1 MKRIGLI
8 ALAALVLTA
17 CDKGDTFTVKGT
29 IEGAKDK
36 TLCLQNKTLR
46 GAVILDSVKLGEDG
60 HFEFQA
66 KAPATPDFYQLT
78 LDGQSINFSIDS
90 TETVSITAR
99 QPGMG
104 SNYEVSGSD
113 NCEKIRQLA
122 LKQQA
127 LQQNVQTLINSSS
140 LSRGEMADSLNRMV
154 AHFKEDVAF
163 NYIYQSPASTYAY
176 YALFLTLG
184 GQNIYDRQNA
194 NDLKAFAAVATSW
207 DTFYPESDRAKHL
220 HNTAIKGLTDNRI
233 ATAREQQMAFDESK
247 VVNTGVLNL
256 ELADAKGHT
265 HTLTEL
271 KGQVVLLDF
280 HVFSTKESAARILQL
295 RELYNKY
302 HAQGLEIYQVSLDAD
317 EHLWKQATQALPWIC
332 VYDPNGASAMRYNVQ
347 TIPEYFLIDRDNTL
361 QKRSSQIDDLEK
373 AIKGYL

>member
-8 ALAALVLTA
+8 ALAALALTA

-207 DTFYPESDRAKHL
+207 DTFYPESDRSKHL
-220 HNTAIKGLTDNRI
+220 HSTAIKGLTDNRI

>member
-8 ALAALVLTA
+8 ALAALALTA

-332 VYDPNGASAMRYNVQ
+332 VYDPNGASAVRYNVQ

>member
-8 ALAALVLTA
+8 ALAALALTA

-127 LQQNVQTLINSSS
+127 LQKNVQTLINSSS
-140 LSRGEMADSLNRMV
+140 LSREEMADSLNRMV

-184 GQNIYDRQNA
+184 GQNIYERQNA

-233 ATAREQQMAFDESK
+233 ATAREQQMALDESK

-256 ELADAKGHT
+256 ELADAKGHI